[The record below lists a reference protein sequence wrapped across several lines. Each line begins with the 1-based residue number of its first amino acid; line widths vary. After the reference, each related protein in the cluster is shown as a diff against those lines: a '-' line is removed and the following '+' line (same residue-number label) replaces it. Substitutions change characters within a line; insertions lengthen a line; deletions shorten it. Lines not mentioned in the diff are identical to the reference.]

1 MNEMYQADST
11 GDGHSF
17 TITKD
22 LLLEVGTE
30 ITVEYYF
37 NDAGGSQNIDN
48 SVTLDSDVNQVSWFE
63 GHLVTPLP

>member
-22 LLLEVGTE
+22 LLLEAGVE
-30 ITVEYYF
+30 ISVEYYF
-37 NDAGGSQNIDN
+37 NDAGSSQQLDN
-48 SVTLDSDVNQVSWFE
+48 ARTDGGEVNQVTWFE